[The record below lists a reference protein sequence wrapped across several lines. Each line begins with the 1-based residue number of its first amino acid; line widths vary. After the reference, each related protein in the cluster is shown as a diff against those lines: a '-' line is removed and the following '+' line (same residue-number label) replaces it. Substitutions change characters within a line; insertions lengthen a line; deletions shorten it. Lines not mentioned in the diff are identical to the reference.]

1 MSGSPLLKIDGLKA
15 SIGDIEILK
24 GIDLEIMPGEVHA
37 VMGRNGSGKSTT
49 AHVLMGHPDYEVTDG
64 TVDLE
69 GNDLLEME
77 AYERA
82 RAGIFLS
89 FQYPHSVPGL
99 QVGNFLRRSVAAIR
113 GEEEAKGSEFR
124 NQLKQGMEQ
133 LGLDRSFLSRY
144 VNDGFSGGEKKRFEI
159 LQMMLIK
166 PKLAILDETDSGL
179 DIDGIRTVAE
189 GVDAAIRG
197 TQSAALIITH
207 YNRILEHVK
216 PDKIHV
222 LIDGKIV
229 MSGGPELA
237 NQLEEK
243 GYDWVEK
250 EVSGNE

>member
-1 MSGSPLLKIDGLKA
+1 MSDSPLLKIDGLKA

-237 NQLEEK
+237 NQLEER